1 MLMKKFLLT
10 MFMAFTTAF
19 AIAQTKS
26 YTDVLQVII
35 NGQNAASQ
43 EATIQVEKVE
53 DGTYVLSLKNFM
65 LGDIAV
71 GNIVLTDIAVNE
83 VDGIMNF
90 ATKQNILISE
100 GDAAQSWIGPMLG
113 EVPVDL
119 KGKMTADKLYCTID
133 IDMSA
138 ILGQVI
144 KVVFGEE
151 ITSGIDA
158 VKGGVENVVIY
169 DLTGRRVDAV
179 TTSGIYIVN
188 GKKMLVK

>member
-1 MLMKKFLLT
+1 MKKFLLT

-19 AIAQTKS
+19 AIAQTKN

-65 LGDIAV
+65 LGEIAV

-90 ATKQNILISE
+90 AIKQNILISE
-100 GDAAQSWIGPMLG
+100 GDDASQMWLGPMLG

-119 KGKMTADKLYCTID
+119 KGMMTADKLYCTID

-144 KVVFGEE
+144 KVIFGDE

-158 VKGGVENVVIY
+158 VKDGVENVVIY